1 MTKLMGGFQARL
13 ISYGRTGGKEWIFR
27 TLPTQARDL
36 IIGLN
41 DNDDS
46 KDYDILKN
54 MTRSTTQ

>member
-1 MTKLMGGFQARL
+1 MGGFQARL
-13 ISYGRTGGKEWIFR
+13 ISYGRTDEKEWIYR

-41 DNDDS
+41 DSDDS